1 MRAVVLVGGF
11 GTRLR
16 PLTDTTPKQLLTVAH
31 RPMIEH
37 AVDHLARHGVTEVVL
52 SVGFRPDAFE
62 AAYPDGRCAGV
73 PVRYAVEPEPLDTAG
88 AIGFAARDAGI
99 DDTFLACNG
108 DVLTDLDI
116 GALVDSHR
124 ATGAAATIALTRVDD
139 PSRYGVVPTDHD
151 GRVLG
156 FFEKPLPGQTPTNL
170 VNAGTYV
177 LEPSVLDRIPVG
189 RPASV
194 ERQVFPAMAVDGT
207 LFAMAFDS
215 YWVDVGTPA
224 TYLAAN
230 LRMVRPSGGIH
241 PEATVDPTAQVSG
254 SVVGPGAVVA
264 PGAHVNASL
273 VLDGATVGENARV
286 EGSIVG
292 PGANITAGACV
303 TGLSVVGFGAAVE
316 PGERLDG
323 ARRPEPEG

>member
-16 PLTDTTPKQLLTVAH
+16 PLTATTPKQMLTVAH

-37 AVDHLARHGVTEVVL
+37 AVYHLAQHGVTEVVL
-52 SVGFRPDAFE
+52 SVGFQPDAFE
-62 AAYPDGRCAGV
+62 TAYPDGTCAGAV
-73 PVRYAVEPEPLDTAG
+73 VRYAVEPEPLDTAG
-88 AIGFAARDAGI
+88 AIGFAARHAAI

-116 GALVDSHR
+116 GALVDWHR
-124 ATGAAATIALTRVDD
+124 TTGAEATIALTPVED
-139 PSRYGVVPTDHD
+139 PGRYGVVSTDD
-151 GRVLG
+151 NGRVHS
-156 FFEKPLPGQTPTNL
+156 FFEKPTVGQTPTNL

-177 LEPSVLDRIPVG
+177 LEPSVLDRIPAG

-194 ERQVFPAMAVDGT
+194 EREVFPAMAANGT
-207 LFAMAFDS
+207 LFAMASDD
-215 YWVDVGTPA
+215 YWVDAGTPA

-230 LRMVRPSGGIH
+230 LRMVGPAGGIH
-241 PEATVDPTAQVSG
+241 PDATVDPTAQVSG

-264 PGAHVNASL
+264 PGASVNASL
-273 VLDGATVGENARV
+273 VLDGATIGENARV

-292 PGANITAGACV
+292 PGANITAGASV
-303 TGLSVVGFGAAVE
+303 TGLSVVGFGAVVE